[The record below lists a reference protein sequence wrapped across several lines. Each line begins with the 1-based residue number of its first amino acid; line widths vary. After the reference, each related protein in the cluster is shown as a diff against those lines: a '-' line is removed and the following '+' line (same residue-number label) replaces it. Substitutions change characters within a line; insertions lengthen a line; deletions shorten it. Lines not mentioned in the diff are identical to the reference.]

1 MRYHEKFQ
9 SYPLLQEAVLQQ
21 TLDLVYLDTTYSH
34 PKHDFA
40 PQEDAVEA
48 IASQVSELLCVSKN
62 DTQQS
67 QPQSKKTLVLL
78 SCYSIGKEKVLW
90 EAATRTNQLVY
101 VSERKW
107 QMLQCVEKGQ
117 EDISS
122 QIIHRCTQDPSAS
135 DIHVIPMGLAGEI
148 WPFFRP
154 NFQKCADYVQ
164 ELETSYLY
172 DKVVAFLPT
181 GWANAT
187 KWNKE
192 HAVSQKTVEFL
203 ADDDG
208 KSSLEVEVRLIPYS
222 EHSAFSELVAFV
234 EYLKPRKVI
243 PTVFSDD
250 ADLRN
255 IQGRFRNLLDSTR
268 AKQAFFRSMAT
279 AATTTTTTAAKKP
292 IAAAAAA
299 AKTLLDDKDPDY
311 TTQACASKEAA
322 LLVETSIIVIE
333 SDKQQQ
339 QQQQQQKPDD
349 NTQNTDSDDSEI
361 QVIKVS
367 RKRDPTTSPQ
377 TTMKTENVDTLVA
390 MGFDKE
396 SAKTCLRQSG
406 NNLDTAIEMLLSKQ
420 SSGKQQQSAGGCRSS
435 ESPHHRNKRGPENH
449 FSSLESPSTPS
460 VSAGKKQ
467 RPSPSSSLITK
478 FFSKK

>member
-34 PKHDFA
+34 PKHDFVR
-40 PQEDAVEA
+40 QEDAVEA
-48 IASQVSELLCVSKN
+48 IASQVSEIFSKN

-67 QPQSKKTLVLL
+67 KTLVLL

-107 QMLQCVEKGQ
+107 QMLQCIQKGH

-122 QIIHRCTQDPSAS
+122 QIVHRCTQDPSAS

-154 NFQKCADYVQ
+154 NFQKCAEYVQ
-164 ELETSYLY
+164 ELEKPY

-192 HAVSQKTVEFL
+192 HAVSLKTVEL
-203 ADDDG
+203 SDE
-208 KSSLEVEVRLIPYS
+208 KSLDVEVRLIPYS

-243 PTVFSDD
+243 PTVFSDE
-250 ADLRN
+250 ADCRK
-255 IQGRFRNLLDSTR
+255 IEGRFRNLLDSTR

-279 AATTTTTTAAKKP
+279 AAKP
-292 IAAAAAA
+292 IA
-299 AKTLLDDKDPDY
+299 KTLDDKDPD
-311 TTQACASKEAA
+311 TKQGCGSKEAG
-322 LLVETSIIVIE
+322 LLVETSIE
-333 SDKQQQ
+333 PGKQKAKQ
-339 QQQQQQKPDD
+339 PDD
-349 NTQNTDSDDSEI
+349 TQNTDSDSEI
-361 QVIKVS
+361 QVVKVL
-367 RKRDPTTSPQ
+367 RKRALTSPQ
-377 TTMKTENVDTLVA
+377 TTMDTENVGTLVA

-396 SAKTCLRQSG
+396 IAKTCLRQCG

-420 SSGKQQQSAGGCRSS
+420 SGKQSAGCRS
-435 ESPHHRNKRGPENH
+435 ESPHLKKRGPENH
-449 FSSLESPSTPS
+449 SSLESPSTPS
-460 VSAGKKQ
+460 ASSGKKQ
-467 RPSPSSSLITK
+467 RPSPSSLITK
-478 FFSKK
+478 FFSKKLSR